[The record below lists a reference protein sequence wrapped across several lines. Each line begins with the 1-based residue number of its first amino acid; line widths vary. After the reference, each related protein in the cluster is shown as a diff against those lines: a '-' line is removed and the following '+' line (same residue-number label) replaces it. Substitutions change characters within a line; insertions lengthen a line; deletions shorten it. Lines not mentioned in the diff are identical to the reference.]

1 MKFNQ
6 NNLSKVVFIININ
19 VNKRKTMNKKLLTTS
34 ALAGVVALAGTSFA
48 ELKIG
53 GNLEYTYN
61 AASSTSTIKST
72 NGQGFEENISISNS
86 KDTDFGTLSYGFNL
100 ENGATEG
107 PNLTLT
113 NGDTTFQIG
122 ADSFANLSTS
132 VIPNTGEAY
141 QTVAGNVNG
150 LAYKT
155 AFDMGAGD
163 GPGRKNGIGYA
174 LAQKV
179 AGGSLSVRY
188 VANTDQDNVS
198 SAGDVGRTGG
208 SSTRVIYSGSLG
220 VEGLNVMAG
229 WAQDDATG
237 AKTQKGKAKTFG
249 AAYNFGQITVGA
261 QRKNYEPL
269 DTVAAQ
275 DEYKVNEFG
284 IGFAASDNLTLSV
297 VHITTDG
304 DKDGTDFANKE
315 KITGVGIG
323 YNLGGIAVELSYADV
338 QDAGGVSGSDG
349 DAFQFRTVQKF

>member
-1 MKFNQ
+1 
-6 NNLSKVVFIININ
+6 
-19 VNKRKTMNKKLLTTS
+19 MNKKLLTTS
-34 ALAGVVALAGTSFA
+34 ALAGVVALAGSSFA

-61 AASSTSTIKST
+61 AASSTTAATST

-86 KDTDFGTLSYGFNL
+86 KETDFGTLSYGFNL
-100 ENGATEG
+100 ENGSTEG

-113 NGDTTFQIG
+113 AGDTTFQIG

-141 QTVAGNVNG
+141 QTVAGNITG

-163 GPGRKNGIGYA
+163 GPARKNGIGYA

-179 AGGSLSVRY
+179 AGGSLSIRY
-188 VANTDQDNVS
+188 VGNTDQDNAS
-198 SAGDVGRTGG
+198 SAGDVGRQGG
-208 SSTRVIYSGSLG
+208 SSTRVMYSGSLG
-220 VEGLNVMAG
+220 IEGLNVLAG
-229 WAQDDATG
+229 WAQDDTTNTSTA
-237 AKTQKGKAKTFG
+237 KGKAKTFG
-249 AAYNFGQITVGA
+249 ASYNFGQFTVGA

-269 DTVAAQ
+269 DTIAAQ
-275 DEYKVNEFG
+275 DEYKTTELG
-284 IGFAASDNLTLSV
+284 IGFAASDNLTVSL

-304 DKDGTDFANKE
+304 DTNGTDFAEKE
-315 KITGVGIG
+315 KITGIGVG

-338 QDAGGVSGSDG
+338 SDAGGTKGSDG
-349 DAFQFRTVQKF
+349 EAFQFRTVQKF

>member
-1 MKFNQ
+1 
-6 NNLSKVVFIININ
+6 
-19 VNKRKTMNKKLLTTS
+19 
-34 ALAGVVALAGTSFA
+34 
-48 ELKIG
+48 
-53 GNLEYTYN
+53 
-61 AASSTSTIKST
+61 
-72 NGQGFEENISISNS
+72 
-86 KDTDFGTLSYGFNL
+86 
-100 ENGATEG
+100 
-107 PNLTLT
+107 LT

-141 QTVAGNVNG
+141 QTVAGNVSG

-163 GPGRKNGIGYA
+163 GPARKNAIGYA

-188 VANTDQDNVS
+188 VGNTDQDNAS
-198 SAGDVGRTGG
+198 SAGDVGRDGG

-229 WAQDDATG
+229 WAEDEATG
-237 AKTQKGKAKTFG
+237 SKTQKGKAKTFG

-269 DTVAAQ
+269 DTAVAQ

-304 DKDGTDFANKE
+304 DSNGTDFANKE

-338 QDAGGVSGSDG
+338 QDAGGASGWIHFTGSTAGFLWAFLIAALVVGALAERVRRFRYGSAAMLMLLGHAILLALGLAWQRGIVPAEASWTDPVMALMPAVLVKSALGTLVVVIVGRLLDRHSLSRDG
-349 DAFQFRTVQKF
+349 AD